1 MRTQLNVF
9 TVPSLSSRLWSWVPM
24 MHQAELP
31 QSPSWPPQVTPW
43 RCFTLWRFYI
53 PSPTKR
59 AAAAQGSGQM
69 LGRGHGSLCPPAETC
84 SKYVSVIPAGP
95 VGWGGAGR
103 AAGRAMRL
111 GREGWVLGPLPT
123 GPACVGVLSRGRGH
137 SGARGRGHTRPF
149 LGSPRWAEPGG
160 SWVRSA
166 PVGSLLDSSTQRDR
180 TCLSSWAMIHL
191 QGDQSTHTTSDV
203 RTGSLFHP

>member
-1 MRTQLNVF
+1 
-9 TVPSLSSRLWSWVPM
+9 M

-95 VGWGGAGR
+95 VGWG
-103 AAGRAMRL
+103 
-111 GREGWVLGPLPT
+111 VLGGLQA
-123 GPACVGVLSRGRGH
+123 GPCG
-137 SGARGRGHTRPF
+137 
-149 LGSPRWAEPGG
+149 WAGKGG
-160 SWVRSA
+160 SWDPFPQA
-166 PVGSLLDSSTQRDR
+166 LPV
-180 TCLSSWAMIHL
+180 
-191 QGDQSTHTTSDV
+191 
-203 RTGSLFHP
+203 